1 MALSKSM
8 LTSMKLEPDQIE
20 AILSGHTDSLTGIQE
35 ERDKYKAEAEKNR
48 KAAEKYEA
56 IKTELDELKKETAGG
71 EDWRTKYEAEKEAF
85 EAYKGEQVAKET
97 KQAKVKA
104 YKDLLRQADI
114 PEKRWDAI
122 IKITNID
129 EIVTNKDGA
138 LRDSEKLLDGIK
150 EEWAEFITTTE
161 TEGARTETPPL
172 NSGGKKEYKTKAD
185 IMAIQDRDARRAAIK
200 ENPQLFINQ

>member
-35 ERDKYKAEAEKNR
+35 ERDKYKAEAEKYR
-48 KAAEKYEA
+48 KAAEKYDA
-56 IKTELDELKKETAGG
+56 TKAELEELKKETAGG

-85 EAYKGEQVAKET
+85 EAYKGEQAAKET

-104 YKDLLRQADI
+104 YKELLKQAEI

-122 IKITNID
+122 IKVTSLDDIA
-129 EIVTNKDGA
+129 TNKDGA
-138 LRDSEKLLDGIK
+138 LRDSDKLLEGIRD
-150 EEWAEFITTTE
+150 EWAEFITTTE
-161 TEGARTETPPL
+161 TGGARTETPPG
-172 NSGGKKEYKTKAD
+172 NSGGAKKYESKSE
-185 IMAIQDRDARRAAIK
+185 IMAIEDRTERRQAIK
-200 ENPQLFINQ
+200 ENPQLFISK